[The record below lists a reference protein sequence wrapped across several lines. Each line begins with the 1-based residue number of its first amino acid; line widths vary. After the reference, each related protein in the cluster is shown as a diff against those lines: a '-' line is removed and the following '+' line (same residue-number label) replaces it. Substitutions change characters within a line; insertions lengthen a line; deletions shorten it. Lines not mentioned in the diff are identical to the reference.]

1 MMNFKNYLAENIAVF
16 EFSGKLM
23 GGANA
28 TMFQGRLMEY
38 INLNKNRVLLDLNQ
52 VDWTNSR
59 GLGMLLLALT
69 TVKNS
74 GGRLA
79 LSNIDNLESLLATTR
94 LATVFEHFDSK
105 EKAMT
110 ALREERIVN

>member
-1 MMNFKNYLAENIAVF
+1 MKFKDYLAENIAVF

-23 GGANA
+23 GGENA

-38 INLNKNRVLLDLNQ
+38 INLNKNRVLLDLDQ

-69 TVKNS
+69 TVNNA
-74 GGRLA
+74 GGKIA

-94 LATVFEHFDSK
+94 LVTIFDHFDSK
-105 EKAMT
+105 EKAIT
-110 ALREERIVN
+110 ALNNERIIN

>member
-1 MMNFKNYLAENIAVF
+1 MKFKDYLAENIAVF

-23 GGANA
+23 GGETA

-38 INLNKNRVLLDLNQ
+38 INLNKNKILLDLNQ

-59 GLGMLLLALT
+59 GLGMLLLAFT
-69 TVKNS
+69 TVNNA
-74 GGRLA
+74 GGRIA

-94 LATVFEHFDSK
+94 LATIFEHFDSK
-105 EKAMT
+105 EKAMS
-110 ALREERIVN
+110 ALKEDRTIN